1 MPYEDLRKEWPAF
14 RQSLQDGDPYAIIMR
29 KPDRQTIIQSDEV
42 TNLTI
47 DLETLNPEQLHEKYG
62 I

>member
-1 MPYEDLRKEWPAF
+1 MPYDDLRKDWPAF
-14 RQSLQDGDPYAIIMR
+14 RQSLRSHDPYALILR
-29 KPDRQTIIQSDEV
+29 KPDRQTIIQADEV

-47 DLETLNPEQLHEKYG
+47 DLETLDPEEIHAKYG